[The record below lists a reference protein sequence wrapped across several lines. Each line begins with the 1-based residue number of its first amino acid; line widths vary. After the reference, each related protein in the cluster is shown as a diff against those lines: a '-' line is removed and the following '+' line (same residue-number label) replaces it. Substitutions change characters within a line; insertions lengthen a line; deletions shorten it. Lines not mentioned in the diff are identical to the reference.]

1 MPLRS
6 DSIPKRATNVSV
18 RRDLLATARDGP
30 IHGLSEQKSANK
42 IDLSIGDP
50 RGPRFPVRG
59 ISIAPIGVV
68 DNGVCRERIVNETS
82 TDFIFVQQVSIGGDG
97 LRVGVKDSIDI
108 AGFATRMGSPCFA
121 AAPPAERHAD
131 VVRALLD
138 AGCRIVGKTNMHE
151 LAYGV
156 TGINRWTGT
165 PLNPCG
171 PEWIPGGSSSGSAVA
186 VARHLVDFAVGTD
199 TGGSIRIPAAC
210 CGVYG
215 LKPTYG
221 RVSRE
226 GVHPALSTLDCVGP
240 FARDVP
246 MIERAMQLLDRS
258 FQSAALRSQGT
269 VGWITVEADPD
280 VTAAVRG
287 ALEHADVSIRSIALP
302 SLEAAFTAGLVII
315 GAENWA
321 AFGHLV
327 GREELGADVRTRL
340 LAAREIS
347 DADVA
352 AAERIRRAFRA
363 EVDEALTRVDA
374 LALPTLPDFPLTLS
388 AAADSRAALKL
399 TSFVRPFNVS
409 GHPALTLPILTRDV
423 PPVGLQL
430 VGARNADES
439 LCALSRELAR
449 RIQG

>member
-1 MPLRS
+1 
-6 DSIPKRATNVSV
+6 
-18 RRDLLATARDGP
+18 
-30 IHGLSEQKSANK
+30 
-42 IDLSIGDP
+42 
-50 RGPRFPVRG
+50 
-59 ISIAPIGVV
+59 
-68 DNGVCRERIVNETS
+68 
-82 TDFIFVQQVSIGGDG
+82 
-97 LRVGVKDSIDI
+97 
-108 AGFATRMGSPCFA
+108 
-121 AAPPAERHAD
+121 
-131 VVRALLD
+131 
-138 AGCRIVGKTNMHE
+138 
-151 LAYGV
+151 
-156 TGINRWTGT
+156 
-165 PLNPCG
+165 
-171 PEWIPGGSSSGSAVA
+171 
-186 VARHLVDFAVGTD
+186 
-199 TGGSIRIPAAC
+199 
-210 CGVYG
+210 
-215 LKPTYG
+215 
-221 RVSRE
+221 
-226 GVHPALSTLDCVGP
+226 
-240 FARDVP
+240 
-246 MIERAMQLLDRS
+246 
-258 FQSAALRSQGT
+258 
-269 VGWITVEADPD
+269 
-280 VTAAVRG
+280 VRG